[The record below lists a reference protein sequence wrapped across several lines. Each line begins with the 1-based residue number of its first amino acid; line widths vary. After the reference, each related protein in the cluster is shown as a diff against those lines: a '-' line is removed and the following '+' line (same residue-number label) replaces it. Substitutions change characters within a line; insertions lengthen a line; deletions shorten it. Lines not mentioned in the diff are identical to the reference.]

1 MHFMHISEDTIL
13 LLYEI
18 VDVIISGLTNGSV
31 YALMAVGL
39 TLIYGVTKA
48 FNFAYGSFFNLGGYC
63 AWILIG
69 IVGLA
74 GGYFSIFLAV
84 VPVLFVVGYLL
95 EKVLV
100 APLRKYEDWENKVM
114 MMTLGLALFMDNL
127 YVVVFGGRV
136 KSLPPILE
144 GTLEIGQLVFTYLD
158 ITIFFLS
165 IGGILLFGWLLN
177 NTRIGMAVKAVA
189 QNPEGARIVGIPK
202 ERIFAATF
210 AISTVMVGFGGI
222 LLSQKY
228 FISPMS
234 GGAIMVKSWVIT
246 AFGGMGSI
254 RGGLYAAFIIGMME
268 AFVGWGFGMSYGMIA
283 LFILL
288 LTTLV
293 VRPQGLMGKS

>member
-1 MHFMHISEDTIL
+1 MHISQDTML
-13 LLYEI
+13 LFYEI
-18 VDVIISGLTNGSV
+18 IDVIISGLTNGSV

-48 FNFAYGSFFNLGGYC
+48 FNFAYGSFFNLGGYF
-63 AWILIG
+63 AWTLISM
-69 IVGLA
+69 VGLA

-95 EKVLV
+95 EKTMV
-100 APLRKYEDWENKVM
+100 APLRKRDDWENKVM
-114 MMTLGLALFMDNL
+114 MLTLGLALFMDNL

-177 NTRIGMAVKAVA
+177 NTRIGMAVQAVA

-234 GGAIMVKSWVIT
+234 GGGIMVKSWVIT

-254 RGGLYAAFIIGMME
+254 RGGLYAAFIIGMLE